1 MQDSLYRFSLDIHS
15 TQSQV
20 SIPVPQFDTARG
32 ICATL
37 TEAGK
42 PYQISDGCHAVFSAT
57 KADGTMILNDCIIVN
72 SSIIRYDFTE
82 QTTAAV
88 GIVDCSITIYGKN
101 NKVLTSPRFTIVV
114 YEGTRPNDVES
125 KDEKNAIDNLFVTEL
140 NRIEAE
146 EHRIAA
152 ETARSVAEQDR
163 VNAELMRTAAELG
176 RANSELTRSSAEQNR
191 VNSESV
197 RVEAE
202 RNRLNS
208 ESIRVEAEW
217 KRVATE
223 LARDEA
229 ERKRA
234 EAERQRNEVVLIDL
248 VNAAIEEGKKTG
260 VFGKSAYDFA
270 KDGGYSG
277 TAAEFAV
284 DINPD
289 NIKAG
294 ATPELGVDYF
304 TDNDQNNIT
313 SRVYELIKN
322 GGVVGFVNENNDI
335 ILSGNLADG
344 DYTVKYE
351 MEDGST
357 VGIGNLV
364 LDTNV
369 YYSVTNN
376 LTNCTNNNNITEVT
390 EGESYSATITANS
403 GYELKT
409 VSVTMGGSPVSVS
422 GGIINISNVTG
433 DIVITAVAEEIRVE
447 ITNLIPTL
455 TDVDL
460 STIYNGTGY
469 KENTRISI
477 SAKSD
482 SNPTGEKTQAG
493 TTLLG
498 IMPLGNDG
506 DVLHLS
512 GAKFFDNTGG
522 NTYSGIIWYY
532 NASGT
537 LLNTGTIN
545 IPSTGLL
552 STDANG
558 DATFTMTHSKMK
570 LIDGTAYIRLNIT
583 NPTGEL
589 IMTRN
594 QLIPKD

>member
-234 EAERQRNEVVLIDL
+234 EAERQRSEVVLIDL

-270 KDGGYSG
+270 KDGGYAGSE
-277 TAAEFAV
+277 AEFAV

-304 TDNDQNNIT
+304 TEADKTEIAEEAAALVDT
-313 SRVYELIKN
+313 SGFVAKN
-322 GGVVGFVNENNDI
+322 QGAANVGKILVVGT
-335 ILSGNLADG
+335 DG
-344 DYTVKYE
+344 K
-351 MEDGST
+351 
-357 VGIGNLV
+357 L
-364 LDTNV
+364 
-369 YYSVTNN
+369 
-376 LTNCTNNNNITEVT
+376 
-390 EGESYSATITANS
+390 
-403 GYELKT
+403 
-409 VSVTMGGSPVSVS
+409 
-422 GGIINISNVTG
+422 
-433 DIVITAVAEEIRVE
+433 
-447 ITNLIPTL
+447 TL
-455 TDVDL
+455 TD
-460 STIYNGTGY
+460 
-469 KENTRISI
+469 
-477 SAKSD
+477 
-482 SNPTGEKTQAG
+482 
-493 TTLLG
+493 
-498 IMPLGNDG
+498 MPEVGASG
-506 DVLHLS
+506 DVVGTLD
-512 GAKFFDNTGG
+512 GANNILLTGAL
-522 NTYSGIIWYY
+522 
-532 NASGT
+532 ASGT
-537 LLNTGTIN
+537 YTL
-545 IPSTGLL
+545 
-552 STDANG
+552 
-558 DATFTMTHSKMK
+558 KYEYE
-570 LIDGTAYIRLNIT
+570 DGTVSDVGIIEVGAIPDPEPVATNFAEPNAANTSDWSIWINEARIGSDGKYRSNNGTFVTNYVAVQKGDVVYWDKLHIGTGNQCFYKSDKSTIIPNSFDSVDDLVTAGLITDLTKNDNRGNFTIANVGGNDEIAYIRLSGLTATSDLNNASIT
-583 NPTGEL
+583 
-589 IMTRN
+589 IKRN
-594 QLIPKD
+594 GVML

>member
-277 TAAEFAV
+277 TAAEFAAKLAEESV
-284 DINPD
+284 AKNQ
-289 NIKAG
+289 G
-294 ATPELGVDYF
+294 AENVGKILIVGTDGNLTLIDMPEGGASGDVVGTLDGA
-304 TDNDQNNIT
+304 NNI
-313 SRVYELIKN
+313 L
-322 GGVVGFVNENNDI
+322 
-335 ILSGNLADG
+335 
-344 DYTVKYE
+344 
-351 MEDGST
+351 
-357 VGIGNLV
+357 
-364 LDTNV
+364 
-369 YYSVTNN
+369 
-376 LTNCTNNNNITEVT
+376 LT
-390 EGESYSATITANS
+390 
-403 GYELKT
+403 
-409 VSVTMGGSPVSVS
+409 
-422 GGIINISNVTG
+422 
-433 DIVITAVAEEIRVE
+433 
-447 ITNLIPTL
+447 
-455 TDVDL
+455 
-460 STIYNGTGY
+460 
-469 KENTRISI
+469 
-477 SAKSD
+477 
-482 SNPTGEKTQAG
+482 
-493 TTLLG
+493 
-498 IMPLGNDG
+498 
-506 DVLHLS
+506 
-512 GAKFFDNTGG
+512 GAL
-522 NTYSGIIWYY
+522 
-532 NASGT
+532 ASGT
-537 LLNTGTIN
+537 YTL
-545 IPSTGLL
+545 
-552 STDANG
+552 
-558 DATFTMTHSKMK
+558 KYEYE
-570 LIDGTAYIRLNIT
+570 DGTVSDVGIIEVGAIPEPDPVATNFAEPNAANTSDWSIWINEARIGSDGKYRSNNGTFVTNYVAVQKGDVVYWDKLHIGAGNQCFYKSNKSTIIPNSFDSVDDLVTAGLITDLTKNDNRGNFTIANVGGNDEIAYIRLSGIT
-583 NPTGEL
+583 ATSDLNNASIT
-589 IMTRN
+589 IKRN
-594 QLIPKD
+594 GVML